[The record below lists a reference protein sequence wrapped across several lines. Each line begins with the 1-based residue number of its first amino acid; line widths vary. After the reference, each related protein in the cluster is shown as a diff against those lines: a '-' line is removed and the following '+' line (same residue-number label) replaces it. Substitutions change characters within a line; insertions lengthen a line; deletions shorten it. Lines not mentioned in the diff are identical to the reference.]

1 MNCVRN
7 YPWYKGW
14 EAKFKNQDFTVL
26 GIHTPETSAER
37 IADNVRGNVEKNKF
51 EFPILI
57 DTDKA
62 TWNSWGNSMWPA
74 VYLID
79 KQGRIRYWWFG
90 ELNWKGAGGQKLLER
105 RIKELLAEDI
115 E

>member
-14 EAKFKNQDFTVL
+14 EKEFRSQDFTLL
-26 GIHTPETSAER
+26 GVHSPETEAER
-37 IADNVRGNVEKNKF
+37 DPDNVRKAVQKEGFQSPV
-51 EFPILI
+51 II
-57 DTDKA
+57 DKQRK
-62 TWNSWGNSMWPA
+62 TWFQWGNNMWPA

-90 ELNWKGAGGQKLLER
+90 ELNWKEAGGQKLMER
-105 RIKELLAEDI
+105 RIKELIAEN

>member
-1 MNCVRN
+1 MRN

-14 EAKFKNQDFTVL
+14 EKKFDGEDFTIL

-37 IADNVRGNVEKNKF
+37 EPANVRANVKEVGF
-51 EFPILI
+51 SFPVLI
-57 DTDKA
+57 DTGKK
-62 TWNSWGNSMWPA
+62 TWNSWGNSMWPS

-90 ELNWKGAGGQKLLER
+90 ELDWNQAGGQKLLEQ
-105 RIKELLAEDI
+105 RIRELLDEDG
-115 E
+115 